1 MEISFSQTPTT
12 DELKNYITTIEKVIL
27 KDLREFWKDWALP
40 LVTEEIARIFATEG
54 YGTWQRLEP
63 AYAARKAKRYPR
75 KTILRREDN
84 YFKAATRPNEP
95 GNVSKFEKDWME
107 WGIDLGYFT
116 STYGFPYPVVHET
129 GGVNMPRR
137 PVFEMAEESD
147 ALQNNLVKGFAD
159 YLDKRIRKES
169 ERVFK

>member
-12 DELKNYITTIEKVIL
+12 DELKDYVTTIEKVIL
-27 KDLREFWKDWALP
+27 KDLREFWKGWALP

-54 YGTWQRLEP
+54 YGKWAQLSP
-63 AYAARKAKRYPR
+63 VYAAQKAKSHPG

-84 YFKAATRPNEP
+84 YFRAATQPNEP
-95 GNVSKFEKDWME
+95 GNVSTFEKDYME

-137 PVFEMAEESD
+137 SVFGLAEESD

-159 YLDKRIRKES
+159 YLDKRIQKES
-169 ERVFK
+169 AKVF